1 MGARPQGAALLTSAI
16 REFADSFKGQIILP
30 NDAHYEHSR
39 RVWNHAIDL
48 HPAVIARCAGNEDV
62 VRSIDFAHNNELLV
76 AIRSGGHS
84 FAGHGTCDG
93 GLVIDLSLMKR
104 VEIDPR
110 AKSVRIQ
117 SGVLA
122 GELDLV
128 TNAFSMAVPLGSCP
142 SVGVAGY
149 ALGGGESA
157 LTPKL
162 GFGCDSITRV
172 EIVTAEGRLLN
183 VDVEENP
190 DLFWAVAGGGGN
202 FGVVTSLDFRLHRVG
217 DVLAG
222 HLKYPIRQAT
232 EVLRFLN
239 QYAPTIPD
247 ELFLLAAV
255 LPFPGERMLDI
266 AAVWN
271 GDQKEGARV
280 LHPLRTFMKPFEDSI
295 KSKPYIDEQREGSD
309 APSDGAYSSCR
320 RGGHLERLDDAAIDL
335 IVQFASSAP
344 SESSGI
350 TMMYWHGPWCSQPHD
365 NAFGF
370 RRVGYEYWVHSYWQ
384 QDGAREDSI
393 RWVQNFFAALRPHS
407 SGAVY
412 VNDLENEG
420 DERARAAYGEH
431 YQRLAE
437 IKRKYDPANFFR
449 INQNIKP

>member
-1 MGARPQGAALLTSAI
+1 MMSSSLDSVEVRK
-16 REFADSFKGQIILP
+16 FADNLKGEIIFP
-30 NDAHYEHSR
+30 EDARYEKAR
-39 RVWNHAIDL
+39 RVWNHAVDL
-48 HPAVIARCAGNEDV
+48 YPAIIVRCADSRDV
-62 VRSIDFAHNNELLV
+62 VRAIEFARGSDLLV
-76 AIRSGGHS
+76 AVRSGGHS

-93 GLVIDLSLMKR
+93 GMVIDLSLMKR
-104 VEIDPR
+104 VEIDPICTW
-110 AKSVRIQ
+110 VRLQ

-149 ALGGGESA
+149 SLGGGESA

-172 EIVTAEGRLLN
+172 EIVMADGAVLHA
-183 VDVEENP
+183 DADENP
-190 DLFWAVAGGGGN
+190 DLFWAVRGGTGN
-202 FGVVTSLDFRLHRVG
+202 FGVVTTLDFRLHRVG
-217 DVLAG
+217 TVLAG
-222 HLKYPIRQAT
+222 HLKYPIRQARD
-232 EVLRFLN
+232 VLRYLN
-239 QYAPTIPD
+239 QYAPAIPD

-255 LPFPGERMLDI
+255 LPFPGERMLDV
-266 AAVWN
+266 AVVWN
-271 GDQKEGARV
+271 GDEKEGERV
-280 LHPLRTFMKPFEDSI
+280 LQPLRNFIRPFEDSI
-295 KSKPYIDEQREGSD
+295 KSKSYIDEQRAGSD
-309 APSDGAYSSCR
+309 SPSDGDYSSCR
-320 RGGHLERLDDAAIDL
+320 RGGHLERLDASVID
-335 IVQFASSAP
+335 IIAEFASSAP

-384 QDGAREDSI
+384 EDGAREDAI
-393 RWVQNFFAALRPHS
+393 RWVQNFFAALQPHS

-420 DERARAAYGEH
+420 DDRARAAYGDN
-431 YQRLAE
+431 YVRLAA

-449 INQNIKP
+449 VNQNIKPAL

>member
-1 MGARPQGAALLTSAI
+1 M
-16 REFADSFKGQIILP
+16 ILP
-30 NDAHYEHSR
+30 DDARYEKAR

-48 HPAVIARCAGNEDV
+48 RPAVIARCADAEDV
-62 VRSIDFAHNNELLV
+62 VRAIEFARSHDLLIAV
-76 AIRSGGHS
+76 RSGGHS
-84 FAGHGTCDG
+84 FAGHGTCDDG
-93 GLVIDLSLMKR
+93 MVVDLSPMKR
-104 VEIDPR
+104 LEIDPNR
-110 AKSVRIQ
+110 AWVRLQ

-122 GELDLV
+122 GELDLA

-149 ALGGGESA
+149 ALGGGEGA

-162 GFGCDSITRV
+162 GFACDNLTCV
-172 EIVTAEGRLLN
+172 EVVTANGLILRA
-183 VDVEENP
+183 DRDENP
-190 DLFWAVAGGGGN
+190 DLFWAVCGGGGN
-202 FGVVTSLDFRLHRVG
+202 FGIVTTLDFQLHPVG
-217 DVLAG
+217 NVLAG
-222 HLKYPIRQAT
+222 HLKYPIRQAR

-239 QYAPTIPD
+239 QYARTIPE

-266 AAVWN
+266 AVVWN
-271 GDQKEGARV
+271 GDETEGERI
-280 LHPLRTFMKPFEDSI
+280 LHPLRAFMQPFEDSI

-309 APSDGAYSSCR
+309 SPSDGDYSSCR
-320 RGGHLERLDDAAIDL
+320 RGGHLERLDASVIDV
-335 IVQFASSAP
+335 IAEFASSAP

-370 RRVGYEYWVHSYWQ
+370 RRVGFEYWVHSYWQ
-384 QDGAREDSI
+384 EDGAREDSI
-393 RWVQNFFAALRPHS
+393 RWVEDFFAALQPYS

-420 DERARAAYGEH
+420 DARVRAAYGDN
-431 YQRLAE
+431 YDRLAT

-449 INQNIKP
+449 INQNIKQNIKP

>member
-1 MGARPQGAALLTSAI
+1 MVSAI
-16 REFADSFKGQIILP
+16 RKFAATFRGKVILP
-30 NDAHYEHSR
+30 DDARYEKAR

-48 HPAVIARCAGNEDV
+48 RPAVIARCADAEDV
-62 VRSIDFAHNNELLV
+62 VRAIEFARSHDLLIAV
-76 AIRSGGHS
+76 RSGGHS
-84 FAGHGTCDG
+84 FAGHGTCDDG
-93 GLVIDLSLMKR
+93 MVVDLSPMKR
-104 VEIDPR
+104 LEIDPNR
-110 AKSVRIQ
+110 AWVRLQ

-122 GELDLV
+122 GELDLA

-149 ALGGGESA
+149 ALGGGEGA

-162 GFGCDSITRV
+162 GFACDNLTCV
-172 EIVTAEGRLLN
+172 EVVTANGLILRA
-183 VDVEENP
+183 DRDENP
-190 DLFWAVAGGGGN
+190 DLFWAVCGGGGN
-202 FGVVTSLDFRLHRVG
+202 FGIVTTLDFQLHPVG
-217 DVLAG
+217 NVLAG
-222 HLKYPIRQAT
+222 HLKYPIRQAR

-239 QYAPTIPD
+239 QYARTIPE

-266 AAVWN
+266 AVVWN
-271 GDQKEGARV
+271 GDETEGERI
-280 LHPLRTFMKPFEDSI
+280 LHPLRAFMQPFEDSI

-309 APSDGAYSSCR
+309 SPSDGDYSSCR
-320 RGGHLERLDDAAIDL
+320 RGGHLERLDASVIDV
-335 IVQFASSAP
+335 IAEFASSAP

-370 RRVGYEYWVHSYWQ
+370 RRVGFEYWVHSYWQ
-384 QDGAREDSI
+384 EDGAREDSI
-393 RWVQNFFAALRPHS
+393 RWVEDFFAALQPYS

-420 DERARAAYGEH
+420 DARVRAAYGDN
-431 YQRLAE
+431 YDRLAT

-449 INQNIKP
+449 INQNIKQNIKP

>member
-1 MGARPQGAALLTSAI
+1 MVSAI
-16 REFADSFKGQIILP
+16 RKFAATFRGKVILP
-30 NDAHYEHSR
+30 DDARYEKAR

-48 HPAVIARCAGNEDV
+48 RPAVIARCADAEDV
-62 VRSIDFAHNNELLV
+62 VRAIEFARSHDLLIAV
-76 AIRSGGHS
+76 RSGGHS
-84 FAGHGTCDG
+84 FAGHGTCDDG
-93 GLVIDLSLMKR
+93 MVVDLSPMKR
-104 VEIDPR
+104 LEIDPNR
-110 AKSVRIQ
+110 AWVRLQ

-122 GELDLV
+122 GELDLA

-149 ALGGGESA
+149 ALGGGEGA

-162 GFGCDSITRV
+162 GFACDNLTCV
-172 EIVTAEGRLLN
+172 EVVTANGLILRA
-183 VDVEENP
+183 DRDENP
-190 DLFWAVAGGGGN
+190 DLFWAVCGGGGN
-202 FGVVTSLDFRLHRVG
+202 FGIVTTLDFQLHPVG
-217 DVLAG
+217 NVLAG
-222 HLKYPIRQAT
+222 HLKYPIRQAR

-239 QYAPTIPD
+239 QYAPTIPE

-266 AAVWN
+266 AVVWN
-271 GDQKEGARV
+271 GDETEGERI
-280 LHPLRTFMKPFEDSI
+280 LHPLRAFMQPFEDSI

-309 APSDGAYSSCR
+309 SPSDGDYSSCR
-320 RGGHLERLDDAAIDL
+320 RGGHLERLDASVIDV
-335 IVQFASSAP
+335 IAEFASSAP

-370 RRVGYEYWVHSYWQ
+370 RRVGFEYWVHSYWQ
-384 QDGAREDSI
+384 EDGAREDSI
-393 RWVQNFFAALRPHS
+393 RWVEDFFAALQPYS

-420 DERARAAYGEH
+420 DARVRAAYGDN
-431 YQRLAE
+431 YDRLAT

-449 INQNIKP
+449 INQNIKQNIKP

>member
-1 MGARPQGAALLTSAI
+1 MTASVLTTAATRKFEQA
-16 REFADSFKGQIILP
+16 FKGEVILP
-30 NDAHYEHSR
+30 YDVRYEKSR
-39 RVWNHAIDL
+39 RVWNHAVDL
-48 HPAVIARCAGNEDV
+48 HPAIITRCAGNEDV
-62 VRSIDFAHNNELLV
+62 VRAIEFARANDLLV
-76 AIRSGGHS
+76 AVRCGGHS
-84 FAGHGTCDG
+84 FAGHGTCEG

-104 VEIDPR
+104 VAIDPV
-110 AKSVRIQ
+110 AATVRLQ

-122 GELDLV
+122 GELDLM
-128 TNAFSMAVPLGSCP
+128 TNAFALAVPLGSCP

-149 ALGGGESA
+149 ALGGGEGA

-162 GFGCDSITRV
+162 GFGCDNITRV
-172 EIVTAEGRLLN
+172 EIVTADGRILRA
-183 VDVEENP
+183 DSDENP
-190 DLFWAVAGGGGN
+190 ELFWAVRGGSGN
-202 FGVVTSLDFRLHRVG
+202 FGVVTTLDFRLHRIRE
-217 DVLAG
+217 VLAG
-222 HLKYPIRQAT
+222 HLKYPIHQAR
-232 EVLRFLN
+232 EVLHFLN

-266 AAVWN
+266 AVVWN
-271 GDQKEGARV
+271 GDVREGERV
-280 LHPLRTFMKPFEDSI
+280 LRPLRTFMKPVEDSI

-309 APSDGAYSSCR
+309 APSDGNYSSCR
-320 RGGHLERLDDAAIDL
+320 RGGHLERLDDDAIEVIAD
-335 IVQFASSAP
+335 FASSVP

-350 TMMYWHGPWCSQPHD
+350 TMMYWHGPWCSKPHD

-384 QDGAREDSI
+384 EDGVREDSI
-393 RWVQNFFAALRPHS
+393 RWVIDFFAALSPLS

-420 DERARAAYGEH
+420 ATRARAAYGEN
-431 YQRLAE
+431 YGRLAQ

>member
-1 MGARPQGAALLTSAI
+1 M
-16 REFADSFKGQIILP
+16 ILP
-30 NDAHYEHSR
+30 DDARYEKAR

-48 HPAVIARCAGNEDV
+48 RPAVIARCADAEDV
-62 VRSIDFAHNNELLV
+62 VRAIEFARSHDLLIAV
-76 AIRSGGHS
+76 RSGGHS
-84 FAGHGTCDG
+84 FAGHGTCDDG
-93 GLVIDLSLMKR
+93 MVVDLSPMKR
-104 VEIDPR
+104 LEIDPNR
-110 AKSVRIQ
+110 AWVRLQ

-122 GELDLV
+122 GELDLA

-149 ALGGGESA
+149 ALGGGEGA

-162 GFGCDSITRV
+162 GFACDNLTCV
-172 EIVTAEGRLLN
+172 EVVTANGLILRA
-183 VDVEENP
+183 DRDENP
-190 DLFWAVAGGGGN
+190 DLFWAVCGGGGN
-202 FGVVTSLDFRLHRVG
+202 FGIVTTLDFQLHPVG
-217 DVLAG
+217 NVLAG
-222 HLKYPIRQAT
+222 HLKYPIRQAR

-239 QYAPTIPD
+239 QYAPTIPE

-266 AAVWN
+266 AVVWN
-271 GDQKEGARV
+271 GDETEGERI
-280 LHPLRTFMKPFEDSI
+280 LHPLRAFMQPFEDSI

-309 APSDGAYSSCR
+309 SPSDGDYSSCR
-320 RGGHLERLDDAAIDL
+320 RGGHLERLDASVIDV
-335 IVQFASSAP
+335 IAEFASSAP

-370 RRVGYEYWVHSYWQ
+370 RRVGFEYWVHSYWQ
-384 QDGAREDSI
+384 EDGAREDSI
-393 RWVQNFFAALRPHS
+393 RWVEDFFAALQPYS

-420 DERARAAYGEH
+420 DARVRAAYGDN
-431 YQRLAE
+431 YDRLAT

-449 INQNIKP
+449 INQNIKQNIKP

>member
-1 MGARPQGAALLTSAI
+1 MTSSPLHAAAI
-16 REFADSFKGQIILP
+16 RKFAVNLQGDLILP
-30 NDAHYEHSR
+30 DDGPYEKAR
-39 RVWNHAIDL
+39 RVWNHAVD
-48 HPAVIARCAGNEDV
+48 HRPAIIARCAGNEDV
-62 VRSIDFAHNNELLV
+62 MRAIEFARDSDLLV
-76 AIRSGGHS
+76 AVRSGGHS

-93 GLVIDLSLMKR
+93 GLVIDLSLLKR
-104 VEIDPR
+104 IEIDPR
-110 AKSVRIQ
+110 RAWVRLQ

-142 SVGVAGY
+142 SVGVSGY

-162 GFGCDSITRV
+162 GFACDNITRV
-172 EIVTAEGRLLN
+172 EIVIADGRILHA
-183 VDVEENP
+183 DADENP
-190 DLFWAVAGGGGN
+190 DLFWAVRGGSGN

-217 DVLAG
+217 NVLAG
-222 HLKYPIRQAT
+222 HLKYPIRQARD
-232 EVLRFLN
+232 VMRYLN

-266 AAVWN
+266 AVVWN
-271 GDQKEGARV
+271 GDEKEGERV
-280 LHPLRTFMKPFEDSI
+280 LHPLRSFMKPFEDSI

-309 APSDGAYSSCR
+309 APSDGDYSSCR
-320 RGGHLERLDDAAIDL
+320 RGGHLERLDASTIDV
-335 IVQFASSAP
+335 IAEFASSAP

-370 RRVGYEYWVHSYWQ
+370 RRVGFEYWVHSYWQ
-384 QDGAREDSI
+384 EDGAREDAI
-393 RWVQNFFAALRPHS
+393 QWVEDFFAALQPYS
-407 SGAVY
+407 SGSVY
-412 VNDLENEG
+412 LNDLENEG
-420 DERARAAYGEH
+420 DERARAAYGDN
-431 YQRLAE
+431 YARLAE

-449 INQNIKP
+449 VNQNIKPAP

>member
-1 MGARPQGAALLTSAI
+1 MTAILTPAAT
-16 REFADSFKGQIILP
+16 RKFAHSLKGEIILP
-30 NDAHYEHSR
+30 NDARYETAR
-39 RVWNHAIDL
+39 RVWNHAVDA
-48 HPAVIARCAGNEDV
+48 HPAIITRCAGNEDV
-62 VRSIDFAHNNELLV
+62 VRAIEFARANDLLV
-76 AIRSGGHS
+76 AVRSGGHS

-93 GLVIDLSLMKR
+93 GLVIDVSLMKR
-104 VEIDPR
+104 VEIDPVAR
-110 AKSVRIQ
+110 VVRLQ

-122 GELDLV
+122 GELDLM
-128 TNAFSMAVPLGSCP
+128 TNAFAMAVPLGSCP

-162 GFGCDSITRV
+162 GFACDNITRV
-172 EIVTAEGRLLN
+172 EVVTADGRILRA
-183 VDVEENP
+183 DSDENR
-190 DLFWAVAGGGGN
+190 DLFWAVRGGSGN
-202 FGVVTSLDFRLHRVG
+202 FGVVTTLDFRLHRVS

-222 HLKYPIRQAT
+222 HLKYPFRHAR

-266 AAVWN
+266 AVVWN
-271 GDQKEGARV
+271 GDEREGERV
-280 LHPLRTFMKPFEDSI
+280 LHPLRTFLKPFEDSI

-309 APSDGAYSSCR
+309 SPSDGDYSSCR
-320 RGGHLERLDDAAIDL
+320 RGGHLESLDDDAIEVIAD
-335 IVQFASSAP
+335 FASSAP

-384 QDGAREDSI
+384 EDGVREDSI
-393 RWVQNFFAALRPHS
+393 RWVIDFFAALMPLS

-420 DERARAAYGEH
+420 DVRVRAAYGEN
-431 YQRLAE
+431 YARLVA

-449 INQNIKP
+449 INQNVKP

>member
-1 MGARPQGAALLTSAI
+1 M
-16 REFADSFKGQIILP
+16 ILP
-30 NDAHYEHSR
+30 DDARYEKAR

-48 HPAVIARCAGNEDV
+48 RPAVIARCADAEDV
-62 VRSIDFAHNNELLV
+62 VRAIEFARSHDLLIAV
-76 AIRSGGHS
+76 RSGGHS
-84 FAGHGTCDG
+84 FAGHGTCDDG
-93 GLVIDLSLMKR
+93 MVVDLSPMKR
-104 VEIDPR
+104 LEIDPNR
-110 AKSVRIQ
+110 AWVRLQ

-122 GELDLV
+122 GELDLA

-149 ALGGGESA
+149 ALGGGEGA

-162 GFGCDSITRV
+162 GFACDNLTCV
-172 EIVTAEGRLLN
+172 EVVTANGLILRA
-183 VDVEENP
+183 DRDENP
-190 DLFWAVAGGGGN
+190 DLFWAVCGGGGN
-202 FGVVTSLDFRLHRVG
+202 FGIVTTLDFQLHPVG
-217 DVLAG
+217 NVLAG
-222 HLKYPIRQAT
+222 HLKYPIRQAR

-239 QYAPTIPD
+239 QYAPTIPE

-266 AAVWN
+266 AVVWN
-271 GDQKEGARV
+271 GDETEGERI
-280 LHPLRTFMKPFEDSI
+280 LHPLRAFMQPFEDSI

-309 APSDGAYSSCR
+309 SPSDGDYSSCR
-320 RGGHLERLDDAAIDL
+320 RGGHLERLDASVIDV
-335 IVQFASSAP
+335 IAEFASSAP

-370 RRVGYEYWVHSYWQ
+370 RRVGFEYWVHSYWQ
-384 QDGAREDSI
+384 EDGAREDSI
-393 RWVQNFFAALRPHS
+393 RWVEDFFAALQPYS

-420 DERARAAYGEH
+420 DARVRAAYGDSYE
-431 YQRLAE
+431 RLAT

-449 INQNIKP
+449 INQNIKQNIKP